1 MSDDSADSTA
11 QEAQEAISSVY
22 HDLNNPLSIISG
34 NAQFLLELSR
44 EEDIDDQFVSSVQDI
59 KEAAQQMAESME
71 RLNRLKEAM
80 GDGRLNA
87 DE

>member
-1 MSDDSADSTA
+1 MSDDSGEST
-11 QEAQEAISSVY
+11 AQEAISSVY

-71 RLNRLKEAM
+71 RLNRLKESM
-80 GDGRLNA
+80 GEGNLNA

>member
-1 MSDDSADSTA
+1 MSDDSAGSTA

-80 GDGRLNA
+80 GDGSLTA